1 MATGTLA
8 PQLWLQVL
16 DNAGDPVSGALVNFY
31 ASGTS
36 SRIPAYAD
44 AALTTQLANPQACD
58 SAGRLVYYLS
68 ATSYKLIVTTAAG
81 VVIKTID
88 PVQAVG
94 ASGSGQ
100 AGSSLGTVFVFAG
113 DASSP
118 VTAVAYPVG
127 TTADKTHAGTALY
140 NVDSGNLAAGDY
152 RLEGMLMNDAA
163 GTTTAAIVDLS
174 DGSPEVPLATIASS
188 SATGARVQSSTS
200 VTLPAPGAAKDLAV
214 KVKVSAG
221 NGFVWALKLVKI
233 S

>member
-1 MATGTLA
+1 MATGSLSPA
-8 PQLWLQVL
+8 PWFTGL
-16 DNAGDPVSGALVNFY
+16 DDSGRPISGGLLSTFVA
-31 ASGTS
+31 GTS
-36 SRIPAYAD
+36 TPATTYSD
-44 AALTTQLANPQACD
+44 SGLTVPNANPIVLD
-58 SAGRLVYYLS
+58 SAGRCVIYLAAS
-68 ATSYKLIVTTAAG
+68 SYKFTLKTAAG
-81 VVIKTID
+81 VTVRTQD
-88 PVQAVG
+88 NVQSVG

-118 VTAVAYPVG
+118 VTAVTYPVG